1 VNPASGSRDDRPPP
15 ATGGANRPSWTT
27 VYLAFGLPAGNVP
40 GGLAEIQLAL
50 AEAARTMTCAG
61 HPVRYLNGMY
71 MPAQTR
77 LLCVFA
83 AENEEAVRATAELVQ
98 LPFVQISAI
107 RDRWDHGPDPAGG
120 EPGR

>member
-1 VNPASGSRDDRPPP
+1 MNPAPRSPDEPSAFPHAEGGCCPP
-15 ATGGANRPSWTT
+15 AT
-27 VYLAFGLPAGNVP
+27 VYLAIGLPDGTMP

-50 AEAARTMTCAG
+50 ADAARQMTESG

-83 AENEEAVRATAELVQ
+83 AESEETVHAAVERVR
-98 LPFVQISAI
+98 LPFVQIKAI
-107 RDRWDHGPDPAGG
+107 TDQRDQGPAPTD
-120 EPGR
+120 

>member
-1 VNPASGSRDDRPPP
+1 MNPAPGPPDDPAGVPP
-15 ATGGANRPSWTT
+15 AENGSCPRAT
-27 VYLAFGLPAGNVP
+27 VYLAIGLPDGAMP

-50 AEAARTMTCAG
+50 CDAARQMTESG

-83 AENEEAVRATAELVQ
+83 AESEETVHATVERVR
-98 LPFVQISAI
+98 LPFVPIKAI
-107 RDRWDHGPDPAGG
+107 TDPGDQGPAPAD
-120 EPGR
+120 